1 MVSLLSFIRR
11 ISAFTFLLDTVLA
24 FNHQSLPAV
33 CRQRTTFHFAKV
45 QGLHHT
51 YHKARRFLVVLR
63 VNDDGWGEEIDD
75 DDDDDDEKNVSSSA
89 LSSTFEVDKLQELR
103 ALQSK
108 TTSGGRSSKTMQSA
122 ANTSEPDLFIPI
134 FSIVA
139 LLGLFGSY
147 GYEMARLA
155 SRGELYLP
163 W

>member
-1 MVSLLSFIRR
+1 M
-11 ISAFTFLLDTVLA
+11 TFLRNTVLA
-24 FNHQSLPAV
+24 LNHQSLPAV
-33 CRQRTTFHFAKV
+33 CRRQRTTFPFAKI
-45 QGLHHT
+45 QGLHHR
-51 YHKARRFLVVLR
+51 YHKARQFLVVLR
-63 VNDDGWGEEIDD
+63 DNDDGWGEEIDND
-75 DDDDDDEKNVSSSA
+75 NEEEKNVSSSA

-108 TTSGGRSSKTMQSA
+108 TTSGERSSKTMQSA
-122 ANTSEPDLFIPI
+122 ANNSEPDLFIPI

-163 W
+163 F

>member
-1 MVSLLSFIRR
+1 MI
-11 ISAFTFLLDTVLA
+11 FLRNTVLA
-24 FNHQSLPAV
+24 LNHQSLPAV
-33 CRQRTTFHFAKV
+33 CRRQRTTFPFAKI
-45 QGLHHT
+45 QGLYHR
-51 YHKARRFLVVLR
+51 YHKARQFLVVLR
-63 VNDDGWGEEIDD
+63 DNDDGWGGEIDD
-75 DDDDDDEKNVSSSA
+75 NDNEEEKNVSSSA

-108 TTSGGRSSKTMQSA
+108 TTSGERSSKTMQSA
-122 ANTSEPDLFIPI
+122 ANNSEPDLFIPI

-163 W
+163 F